1 MTTEFQM
8 PAPATHYNPHPPQY
22 PSQQFSLYSSQPVSP
37 ASSNPTTP
45 QGSSPTSPRSST
57 HLSTHTRQLRPQ
69 KSPLYVPAVLRPSR
83 PPRRKTG
90 TGTLTPPST
99 NDGLDSPALLR
110 SDSDNGKWGLGRLM
124 DSSEW
129 RGKPLGR
136 VTDLPSRDHWKPDSD
151 ASICDAPSCTRTF
164 SYFTRRHHCRRCGNI
179 FCDTHSPHLVPLD
192 QNASFHPLGHRSRA
206 CEFCWSECKGWEV
219 SRSSRSGSRHGS
231 DIVQGGGNGSGSGS
245 GSEDGSEGMPATPVI
260 SCRGN
265 GAFDAANVVKGIPES
280 VPASVP
286 RDWNWSTF

>member
-22 PSQQFSLYSSQPVSP
+22 PSQFSLYSSQPVSP

-57 HLSTHTRQLRPQ
+57 HLSTHTRQLRPP
-69 KSPLYVPAVLRPSR
+69 KSPLYVPAVLRPSQ

-99 NDGLDSPALLR
+99 NDGLDAPALLR

-124 DSSEW
+124 DSEW

-136 VTDLPSRDHWKPDSD
+136 VTDLPSRDHWKV
-151 ASICDAPSCTRTF
+151 R
-164 SYFTRRHHCRRCGNI
+164 
-179 FCDTHSPHLVPLD
+179 
-192 QNASFHPLGHRSRA
+192 ASFS
-206 CEFCWSECKGWEV
+206 
-219 SRSSRSGSRHGS
+219 
-231 DIVQGGGNGSGSGS
+231 
-245 GSEDGSEGMPATPVI
+245 
-260 SCRGN
+260 
-265 GAFDAANVVKGIPES
+265 
-280 VPASVP
+280 
-286 RDWNWSTF
+286 